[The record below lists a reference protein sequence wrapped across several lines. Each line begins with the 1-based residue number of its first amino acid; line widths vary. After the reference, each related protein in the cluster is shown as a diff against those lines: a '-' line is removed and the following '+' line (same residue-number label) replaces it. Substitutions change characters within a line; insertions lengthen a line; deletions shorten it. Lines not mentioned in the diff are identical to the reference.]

1 MIKEIQAY
9 VGKINQA
16 IGHSGGVG
24 EGPGVVGLN
33 AITHAGEVLLTGRW

>member
-1 MIKEIQAY
+1 MWVKLTRLL
-9 VGKINQA
+9 VTV
-16 IGHSGGVG
+16 GGVG